1 MRFFIFHFQVENP
14 QAVLF
19 HLNKPY
25 VSNNDFYYG
34 RTKNFGFCVLILKQN
49 KKRKKIPRILILL
62 KFIFLKTFKLGMTK
76 KLNSHGL
83 LGFLYCVFLFNVLF
97 FFQFQVLF
105 YSIFIVK
112 ISARL
117 QGVVTLAALY
127 NLSII
132 IIRLTFSDMAANVS
146 PKEHLK
152 WIQCQSINMSLISRV
167 LLALCNACIIGVN
180 SNTFRN
186 STLTLILINLFKIH
200 AWKKLNLCC
209 GFRLNIF
216 TLA

>member
-1 MRFFIFHFQVENP
+1 MRFIFYFSLPSRKPTGGFIP
-14 QAVLF
+14 
-19 HLNKPY
+19 
-25 VSNNDFYYG
+25 VSHNDFYYG

-49 KKRKKIPRILILL
+49 KKRKKNATNTYFIKIYFLKNIQAGHDKETEQSWFVGVFILRFSCKCFVLSISGPILI
-62 KFIFLKTFKLGMTK
+62 
-76 KLNSHGL
+76 
-83 LGFLYCVFLFNVLF
+83 
-97 FFQFQVLF
+97 QV
-105 YSIFIVK
+105 FIVK
-112 ISARL
+112 IFVRL

-152 WIQCQSINMSLISRV
+152 WIQCQSINMSIISRV